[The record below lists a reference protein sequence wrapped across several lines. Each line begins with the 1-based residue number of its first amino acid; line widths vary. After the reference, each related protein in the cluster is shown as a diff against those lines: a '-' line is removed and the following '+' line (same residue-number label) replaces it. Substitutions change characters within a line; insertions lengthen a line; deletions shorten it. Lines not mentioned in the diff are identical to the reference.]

1 MVVIFGLYSG
11 MTDQEH
17 DSKFFRYLRRL
28 RADGRT
34 NMYGAIPYLM
44 KRFELDRATAF
55 NIVCAWLDRESDLQ
69 KIEPEYPRPGRRLS
83 SATRS

>member
-1 MVVIFGLYSG
+1 
-11 MTDQEH
+11 MTDREH
-17 DSKFFRYLRRL
+17 ASKFFRYLRRL

-44 KRFELDRATAF
+44 KRFELDRAVAF
-55 NIVCAWLDRESDLQ
+55 DVVCAWLDRESDLQ
-69 KIEPEYPRPGRRLS
+69 KIEPEYPRPRRRLS